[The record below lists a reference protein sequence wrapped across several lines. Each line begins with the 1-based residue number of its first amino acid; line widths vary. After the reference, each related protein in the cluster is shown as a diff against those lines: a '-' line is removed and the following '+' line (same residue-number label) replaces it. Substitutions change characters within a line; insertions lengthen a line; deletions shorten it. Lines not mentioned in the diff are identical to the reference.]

1 MEEQNR
7 FNKVK
12 QLSKAKRA
20 QLDEKSAAQKAK
32 KNKAEENQE
41 ALRPRDPQPAERLRS
56 DDHGSDAPSHR
67 EDDRISTFSASS
79 EGDAAKL
86 IVPRGGQSLMTNS
99 LHQSHE
105 AHYEDGD
112 LKLLVSAFSD
122 AAEAGRWYAVL
133 VDLSEP
139 HAKIQRDQRAAMRF
153 EDLQLMAQEMLDDY
167 VRCHQK
173 TLKPLEWD
181 VRSK

>member
-1 MEEQNR
+1 MDEQNR
-7 FNKVK
+7 FSKVK

-32 KNKAEENQE
+32 KIEEEENQQT
-41 ALRPRDPQPAERLRS
+41 LRPRDPQPAERLRS
-56 DDHGSDAPSHR
+56 DDLRSDSPPDR
-67 EDDRISTFSASS
+67 KEDRISSSSPSS

-86 IVPRGGQSLMTNS
+86 MVPRGGQSLMTDS

-105 AHYEDGD
+105 GHYEDGD